1 MDTPNKYSLASIL
14 KWNGVALPKAKSI
27 DGPLLSSSKLLN
39 LKYFKS
45 ILLHDPYA
53 FNKSVS
59 IYKSRDDLKLNTS
72 ISNLAKTPS

>member
-27 DGPLLSSSKLLN
+27 NGPLLSSSKLLN

-59 IYKSRDDLKLNTS
+59 IYKCRDDLKLNTS